1 MPHQRLKYMSDP
13 TPEKQCHNTCQ
24 VKGQVKAPVFS
35 GTSSP
40 TVISNREPLW
50 ACELNSCQYF
60 RIALL
65 GRAAWQN
72 LRSPTRSGIAFLTW
86 GQGSAQQM
94 LRRIYANA
102 TICISRDRS
111 FCQPAWPSCAT
122 PNQIRDRVMLLQS
135 IGRNQGFDYCFLWK
149 KQLTIQSCIGSAIP
163 DLVGDR
169 RFWQA
174 AWQKSAILTRS
185 GIAWCFFMLS
195 IGRNQGLGLCFLW
208 KKQLYNHV

>member
-1 MPHQRLKYMSDP
+1 MSEHMPHQRPKYMSDP

-72 LRSPTRSGIAFLTW
+72 LRSPTRSGIA
-86 GQGSAQQM
+86 
-94 LRRIYANA
+94 
-102 TICISRDRS
+102 
-111 FCQPAWPSCAT
+111 
-122 PNQIRDRVMLLQS
+122 LL
-135 IGRNQGFDYCFLWK
+135 GR
-149 KQLTIQSCIGSAIP
+149 
-163 DLVGDR
+163 
-169 RFWQA
+169 A
-174 AWQKSAILTRS
+174 AWQNLRSPTRS
-185 GIAWCFFMLS
+185 GIALPIWNYKGVHFLTKQNSEAAFETIFKGEGGASDYYYFFFSLGGG
-195 IGRNQGLGLCFLW
+195 GR
-208 KKQLYNHV
+208 